1 MDMRKDPLGFLS
13 QLAEEHADAGLAP
26 LRLGPVDG
34 YLAFAPPI
42 VEQVLRSSMR
52 SFNRQTPVYRTLSRF
67 LGQGILTS
75 EGEQWRKHRRV
86 VQPAFHRKRLRS
98 FGDTMVRLAD
108 EAIDRWDGSIDL
120 GEEMMRLTL
129 SVVGETLF
137 GTDMRWMAG
146 ELAPALDT
154 AQRHTERVIAGLIP
168 ADESNTSRRGRRF
181 ERAVRTLDQLA
192 YRLIDERRAAGTEG
206 DDVLG
211 MLLAARDESGEPL
224 PRKQVRDE
232 VLTLV
237 SAGHETTANALS
249 WTLVRLSRHREVWQ
263 RLAGEVAGALGER
276 KPTIEDLGSLGYVRQ
291 VLDESLRLHP
301 PVWTLGRIADEPV
314 DLGEGGARVE
324 PGELVLLSPWVTH
337 RLAALWPEPE
347 RFDPDRWADPDVPR
361 HPFAFFPFGG
371 GARKCVGEAFAYL
384 EATLVLARI
393 AQRVRLELAG
403 PVPEPEP
410 QITLGVGSG
419 VQMHVRPR

>member
-1 MDMRKDPLGFLS
+1 MDMRKDPLGFLAR
-13 QLAEEHADAGLAP
+13 LASEHADAGVAP

-34 YLAFAPPI
+34 YLAFAPEM

-52 SFNRQTPVYRTLSRF
+52 SFNRQTPVYQTLTRF
-67 LGQGILTS
+67 LGRGILTS

-98 FGDTMVRLAD
+98 FASTMVRLAD
-108 EAIDRWDGSIDL
+108 EAIDRWDESIDL
-120 GEEMMRLTL
+120 GDEMMRLTL

-181 ERAVRTLDQLA
+181 ERAVETLDRLA

-211 MLLAARDESGEPL
+211 MLLAARDEAGEPL

-249 WTLVRLSRHREVWQ
+249 WTLVRLSRHPNVWR
-263 RLAGEVAGALGER
+263 RLEAEVAALGDR
-276 KPTIEDLGSLGYVRQ
+276 TPTIEDLGALGYVRR

-314 DLGEGGARVE
+314 VLGEGAAQVE

-337 RLAALWPEPE
+337 RLPALWPEPE
-347 RFDPDRWADPDVPR
+347 RFDPDRWTQPDVPP

-371 GARKCVGEAFAYL
+371 GARKCVGEAFAQL
-384 EATLVLARI
+384 EATLVLTRI
-393 AQRVRLELAG
+393 AQRTRLELVG
-403 PVPEPEP
+403 EPPDPEP
-410 QITLGVGSG
+410 QLTLGVSSG
-419 VQMHVRPR
+419 TRMHVRPR

>member
-13 QLAEEHADAGLAP
+13 RLAIDHAGAGLAP

-34 YLAFAPPI
+34 YLAFAPAI

-52 SFNRQTPVYRTLSRF
+52 SFNRQTPVYQTLTRF
-67 LGQGILTS
+67 LGKGILTS

-98 FGDTMVRLAD
+98 FASTMIRLAD
-108 EAIDRWDGSIDL
+108 EAIDRWGESIDL
-120 GEEMMRLTL
+120 CEEMMRLTL

-137 GTDMRWMAG
+137 GTDMRWMAS

-168 ADESNTSRRGRRF
+168 ADESSTSRRGRRF
-181 ERAVRTLDQLA
+181 ERAVETLDRLA

-211 MLLAARDESGEPL
+211 MLLAARDEEGKAL
-224 PRKQVRDE
+224 PRRQVRDE

-237 SAGHETTANALS
+237 E
-249 WTLVRLSRHREVWQ
+249 
-263 RLAGEVAGALGER
+263 
-276 KPTIEDLGSLGYVRQ
+276 
-291 VLDESLRLHP
+291 
-301 PVWTLGRIADEPV
+301 
-314 DLGEGGARVE
+314 LGEGAARVE

-337 RLAALWPEPE
+337 RLPALWPEPE
-347 RFDPDRWADPDVPR
+347 RFDPDRWATPDVPP

-393 AQRVRLELAG
+393 AQRVRLELVG
-403 PVPEPEP
+403 EPPQPEP
-410 QITLGVGSG
+410 QLTLGIGSDTR
-419 VQMHVRPR
+419 MRVRPR

>member
-1 MDMRKDPLGFLS
+1 MDMRKDPLAFLWR
-13 QLAEEHADAGLAP
+13 LASEHAEAGIAP

-34 YLAFAPPI
+34 YLVFDPSM

-52 SFNRQTPVYRTLSRF
+52 SFNRQTPVYQTLTRF
-67 LGQGILTS
+67 LGKGILTS
-75 EGEQWRKHRRV
+75 EGETWRKHRRV
-86 VQPAFHRKRLRS
+86 VQPAFHRRRLRGFAS
-98 FGDTMVRLAD
+98 AMVRLAD
-108 EAIDRWDGSIDL
+108 EAIDRWDESIDL
-120 GEEMMRLTL
+120 GDEMMGLTL
-129 SVVGETLF
+129 SIVGETLF
-137 GTDMRWMAG
+137 GTDMRWMAS
-146 ELAPALDT
+146 ELTPALDT

-181 ERAVRTLDQLA
+181 EGAVQTLDQLA
-192 YRLIDERRAAGTEG
+192 YRLIDERRAAGVEG

-211 MLLAARDESGEPL
+211 MLLAARDEKGQTL
-224 PRKQVRDE
+224 PRRQVRDE

-249 WTLVRLSRHREVWQ
+249 WTLVRLSRHRSVWERMSAEVD
-263 RLAGEVAGALGER
+263 ALGGR
-276 KPTIEDLGSLGYVRQ
+276 KPTIEDLDALGTVRR
-291 VLDESLRLHP
+291 VLDESMRLHP

-314 DLGEGGARVE
+314 RLGEQATVA

-337 RLAALWPEPE
+337 RLPSLWEDPE
-347 RFDPDRWADPDVPR
+347 RFDPGRWTRDDVPA

-403 PVPEPEP
+403 EPPEPEP
-410 QITLGVGSG
+410 QITLGVGG
-419 VQMHVRPR
+419 GNRMRVRQR